1 MLRKP
6 PTDERALTKA
16 NGKQSRRGLL
26 ALLGA
31 GGAAAIAAVLGR
43 DEPAKA
49 AHDGTNVLHVGE
61 ANSAALGETTSLLGN
76 VEDAVLTAANSNP
89 GTPDLPPAGVVG
101 VASTS
106 ILIPLSGQRG
116 ADQLRD
122 RLRDLRFFM
131 KKSALADGID
141 AQGVVGNGIGV
152 FGGGDSIGVQG
163 GGMVGVAGIGDFF
176 GVFGGSFGAAG
187 VAGSSEAGAGV
198 GGSSESGP
206 GVEGVSNTGT
216 GVRGEGKTGVRGHAS
231 GQGKVGVHATAGNRA
246 VALKVEGGPMI
257 LPKLSTAQRN
267 AVPAQNGML
276 IYNTTVQRVQARVNG
291 QWVSL

>member
-43 DEPAKA
+43 DGPAEA
-49 AHDGTNVLHVGE
+49 AHDATNVLHVGE
-61 ANSAALGETTSLLGN
+61 DNSAALGEATWLYGN
-76 VEDAVLTAANSNP
+76 VADAVLAAANSNP

-106 ILIPLSGQRG
+106 LLIPLSGQRG
-116 ADQLRD
+116 AAQLRD

-131 KKSALADGID
+131 KKSPLADGIGT
-141 AQGVVGNGIGV
+141 QGVVGDGIGV

-163 GGMVGVAGIGDFF
+163 GGMIGVAGIGDFF
-176 GVFGGSFGAAG
+176 GVFGASFGAGVVGASDAGPG
-187 VAGSSEAGAGV
+187 VA
-198 GGSSESGP
+198 GSSESGP
-206 GVEGVSNTGT
+206 GVEGLSNTGP

-267 AVPAQNGML
+267 AVPAVNGML

-291 QWVSL
+291 HWVNL